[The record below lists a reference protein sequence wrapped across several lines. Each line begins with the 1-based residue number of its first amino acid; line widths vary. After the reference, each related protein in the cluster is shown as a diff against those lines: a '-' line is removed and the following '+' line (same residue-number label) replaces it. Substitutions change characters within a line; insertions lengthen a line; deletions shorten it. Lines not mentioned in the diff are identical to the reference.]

1 MHTGTKHKQIP
12 FQVQAKYFIFKF
24 DYMQHTIQAECTVEC
39 NDCDFQKMED
49 ADLVMVA
56 IFKYRHICK
65 SYADLKSGEK
75 VEKMFTQKRK
85 K

>member
-1 MHTGTKHKQIP
+1 
-12 FQVQAKYFIFKF
+12 
-24 DYMQHTIQAECTVEC
+24 
-39 NDCDFQKMED
+39 MED